1 MEELSLG
8 IFVVPTIAL
17 TLVILGYLYL
27 AKQVKDR
34 GEYRR
39 FVFAVAV
46 TSFALNFV
54 WELAQ
59 GPLYE
64 GFKYDLKHIS
74 FCALASVADMLMVF
88 ILLFAFGLIY
98 NKDVYWIRQMDSS
111 VTVSLIS
118 IGGAGAIL
126 GEIGHT
132 MRGDWSYS
140 SNMPLLPMVNVG
152 LLPFL
157 QFTILPWLIFLICRK
172 FIKEKYSKI

>member
-17 TLVILGYLYL
+17 TLVILGYLYF
-27 AKQVKDR
+27 AKQVTDI

-46 TSFALNFV
+46 TSFMLNFI

-64 GFKYDLKHIS
+64 GFEYDLKHIS

-88 ILLFAFGLIY
+88 ILLLVLVGFF
-98 NKDVYWIRQMDSS
+98 
-111 VTVSLIS
+111 
-118 IGGAGAIL
+118 GAIL
-126 GEIGHT
+126 AEVWHT
-132 MRGDWSYS
+132 ARGDWAYVDA
-140 SNMPLLPMVNVG
+140 MPRLPVAEVG
-152 LLPFL
+152 ISPVL
-157 QFTILPWLIFLICRK
+157 QFTILPWLIFLICKK
-172 FIKEKYSKI
+172 FIMEKV

>member
-17 TLVILGYLYL
+17 TLVILGYLYF
-27 AKQVKDR
+27 AKQVTDI

-46 TSFALNFV
+46 TSFMLNFI

-64 GFKYDLKHIS
+64 GFEYDLKHIS

-88 ILLFAFGLIY
+88 ILLFALGLIY
-98 NKDVYWIRQMDSS
+98 KDVYWMQNWGSKSMLLL
-111 VTVSLIS
+111 VLV
-118 IGGAGAIL
+118 GFFGAIL
-126 GEIGHT
+126 AEVWHT
-132 MRGDWSYS
+132 ARGDWAYVDA
-140 SNMPLLPMVNVG
+140 MPRLPVAEVG
-152 LLPFL
+152 ISPVL
-157 QFTILPWLIFLICRK
+157 QFTILPWLIFLICKK
-172 FIKEKYSKI
+172 FKMEKV